1 MMYWIGQGFGIL
13 ATIAGVSIPVFKK
26 KWQMLVLS
34 MCNNVFCALNL
45 IFLDAIGS
53 GIFLFAVATVQALV
67 NLIHSLRGTS
77 GKTLEKIIFAALYLG
92 LGFYGLFTGP
102 NYVPG
107 INARNL
113 LELLPI
119 IAACMNM
126 CFVFSPG
133 EKQARIFFVL
143 CNGLWLVYYIIIGSS
158 TLLGSAISVAT
169 GLFALY
175 ANREKKNTPA

>member
-1 MMYWIGQGFGIL
+1 
-13 ATIAGVSIPVFKK
+13 
-26 KWQMLVLS
+26 VLS
-34 MCNNVFCALNL
+34 IANNVFCALNL

-67 NLIHSLRGTS
+67 NLAHALRNTS
-77 GKTLEKIIFAALYLG
+77 GKILEKIIFVVLYLG

-102 NYVPG
+102 GFVPG
-107 INARNL
+107 INIRNL
-113 LELLPI
+113 IELLPI
-119 IAACMNM
+119 VAAVMNM

-143 CNGLWLVYYIIIGSS
+143 CNALWMFYYIIIGSS
-158 TLLGSAISVAT
+158 TVLGSVISVGS

-175 ANREKKNTPA
+175 KNREEKNSGKRKEE

>member
-1 MMYWIGQGFGIL
+1 MRYWIGQAFGIV
-13 ATIAGVSIPVFKK
+13 ATIAGISIPVFKK

-34 MCNNVFCALNL
+34 ICNNVFCALNL

-53 GIFLFAVATVQALV
+53 GIFLFAVATIQAVV
-67 NLIHSLRGTS
+67 NLVHAQRNTT
-77 GKTLEKIIFAALYLG
+77 GKAFEKIIFLVLYLG

-102 NYVPG
+102 NFTPG

-119 IAACMNM
+119 VAAMMNM

-143 CNGLWLVYYIIIGSS
+143 CNFLWMVYYIIIGSS
-158 TLLGSAISVAT
+158 TVLGSVFSVAT

-175 ANREKKNTPA
+175 KNREKKSAA

>member
-1 MMYWIGQGFGIL
+1 MMYWIGQAFGIL

-34 MCNNVFCALNL
+34 ICNNVFCALNL
-45 IFLDAIGS
+45 IFLNAIGS

-67 NLIHSLRGTS
+67 NLVHDRRGTA
-77 GKTLEKIIFAALYLG
+77 GKAFEKVIFAALYLG
-92 LGFYGLFTGP
+92 LGFYGLFTRAG
-102 NYVPG
+102 YVPG

-126 CFVFSPG
+126 LFVFSRT
-133 EKQARIFFVL
+133 ERMARVFFVA
-143 CNGLWLVYYIIIGSS
+143 CNGLWMVYYIIIGSS
-158 TLLGSAISVAT
+158 TVLGSLFSVIT
-169 GLFALY
+169 GVFALY
-175 ANREKKNTPA
+175 KNREKKARA